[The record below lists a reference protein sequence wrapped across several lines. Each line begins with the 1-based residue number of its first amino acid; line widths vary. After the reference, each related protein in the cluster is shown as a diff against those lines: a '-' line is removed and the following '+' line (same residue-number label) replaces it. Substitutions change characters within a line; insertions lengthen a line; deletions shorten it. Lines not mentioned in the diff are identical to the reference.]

1 MQIARFAFVDIDTD
15 TNTEG
20 SKRFDSAVWEKY
32 HVNGQVQTGCN
43 DANCDLCF
51 VLLSRPES
59 ITEIL
64 SYIYFY
70 PPQDADYNKVEVKC
84 SLKCS

>member
-1 MQIARFAFVDIDTD
+1 MRIASFAFVDIDTD

-43 DANCDLCF
+43 DANCKLCF
-51 VLLSRPES
+51 RGKK
-59 ITEIL
+59 
-64 SYIYFY
+64 
-70 PPQDADYNKVEVKC
+70 A
-84 SLKCS
+84 